1 MLKNLTIKNQLLVF
15 MGGTFI
21 LFIIATATA
30 ITGMNRTEKQFTRFL
45 EQDQA
50 LLMKYTEM
58 YAHGLQMGQA
68 LRNIILDPANPKAYA
83 NFDNAAKEFDGAFD
97 AARKLTAEDPENTK
111 VLTKIGENRSK
122 QKTMQADIIALVK
135 ADTIEDAKVKLN
147 KEETPT
153 WRVIRQT
160 LLDSIKAMQTD
171 TVATKAEMLS
181 AVNRARIASI
191 AFGLIAVV
199 LGIAL
204 AGMMVRHVTGELRSF
219 TRSMQDLAE
228 GKGDLTARLPVHGRT
243 ELSEMAAAFNKFMQG
258 LQDIV
263 NTVKTNSQK
272 VLQSAS
278 QLTQT
283 YAQIG
288 DSSRNQSEAVASTAA
303 AVEEMTVSITSVAE
317 SAEHVR
323 GLSNESLN
331 RSRDGSSNLAELV
344 RMLGQAQ
351 GAVEE
356 IIGSVSALM
365 ENITA
370 ITGATQHVKDIA
382 EQTNLLALNA
392 AIEAARAG
400 EQGRGFAVVA
410 DEVRKLAEKSSQ
422 YANEINAVTDELGHQ
437 SGTVETAIQKGKEAL
452 EVSGQFTGKV
462 GEVLNKANDI
472 VTETNAGVDDI
483 SNSMKEQTVASNEIA
498 RNVEQIAQM
507 AEANDAAINRLAET
521 VTQLE
526 QLAGNLQN
534 AVGRFQS

>member
-1 MLKNLTIKNQLLVF
+1 
-15 MGGTFI
+15 
-21 LFIIATATA
+21 
-30 ITGMNRTEKQFTRFL
+30 
-45 EQDQA
+45 
-50 LLMKYTEM
+50 
-58 YAHGLQMGQA
+58 
-68 LRNIILDPANPKAYA
+68 
-83 NFDNAAKEFDGAFD
+83 
-97 AARKLTAEDPENTK
+97 
-111 VLTKIGENRSK
+111 
-122 QKTMQADIIALVK
+122 MQADIIALVK